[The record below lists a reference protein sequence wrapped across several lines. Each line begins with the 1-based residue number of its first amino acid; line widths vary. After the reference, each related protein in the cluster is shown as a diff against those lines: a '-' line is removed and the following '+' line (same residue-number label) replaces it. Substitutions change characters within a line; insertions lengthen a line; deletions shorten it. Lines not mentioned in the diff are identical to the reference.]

1 MPKIA
6 NYLGKT
12 IFVSLPTLHGDGPP
26 LPFTLVGV
34 EDCGLWLENDQA
46 DCFAGT
52 NSERPV
58 MVPFAQI
65 AYVAFGTPPPAPR
78 PGETGKETATS
89 TRSKEDKQL
98 PDARRKG

>member
-12 IFVSLPTLHGDGPP
+12 IFVSLPALQGDGRPR
-26 LPFTLVGV
+26 PFTLVAV
-34 EDCGLWLENDQA
+34 EDCGLWLQNDQA

-52 NSERPV
+52 NDERPV

-65 AYVAFGTPPPAPR
+65 AYVAFGTPGPTPR
-78 PGETGKETATS
+78 PSETAIETAKS
-89 TRSKEDKQL
+89 TRAKEDK
-98 PDARRKG
+98 